1 MQLPKEEMFDKKG
14 QWVHLE
20 TYDDF
25 DNGFTALTD
34 LWFSTSDTVSQAVK
48 ESALQHF
55 KDDLEAAVLQWEGN
69 RAKSKKYASISEE
82 LAEFEA
88 VLKEEAEMLA
98 QAATPVTAKPK
109 AKKKA

>member
-1 MQLPKEEMFDKKG
+1 MFDSKG

-25 DNGFTALTD
+25 DNGFSALTD
-34 LWFSTSDTVSQAVK
+34 LWFSTSDTVSTAVK

-55 KDDLEAAVLQWEGN
+55 KDDLEAAILQWEGN
-69 RAKSKKYASISEE
+69 KAKSKKYAAIAEE

-88 VLKEEAEMLA
+88 VLKEEAEAIA
-98 QAATPVTAKPK
+98 QAATPVKTK